1 MTLID
6 ITSMVILKDVDW
18 FGGAVFVL
26 IVIFLF
32 PLSAVYIRERNKIE
46 TEILQSFLKLEGF
59 VYGKNDKTVR
69 CSRLV

>member
-26 IVIFLF
+26 IIIFLF
-32 PLSAVYIRERNKIE
+32 HLTAAYSRERNKIE
-46 TEILQSFLKLEGF
+46 AEILQSFVKPEIF
-59 VYGKNDKTVR
+59 VYGKDDKTVR